1 MEFFRFIFSSF
12 WIWLGFTTIICI
24 IGYYLVEPFYAA
36 APFFMFKSQGGQS
49 MEIINKRVDELIEYE
64 GNARRNDAGVAKVA
78 ESIKEFGFLNPITI
92 TPENVIISGHTR
104 LKAAKLLGLEEVP
117 CVVQNLSEEDAKL
130 ARIIDNKSHEYSTW
144 DVGKL
149 HQELA
154 GIGMDF
160 KTTFFT
166 PNRDRKFFTENK
178 FLIFGNN
185 ELPISEDEYNRL
197 KAVYDAYIERNKT
210 YLGFVLYL
218 TGGKEE

>member
-1 MEFFRFIFSSF
+1 
-12 WIWLGFTTIICI
+12 
-24 IGYYLVEPFYAA
+24 
-36 APFFMFKSQGGQS
+36 
-49 MEIINKRVDELIEYE
+49 MEIINKRVDELVEYE
-64 GNARRNDAGVAKVA
+64 GNARKNDTGVSKVA

-92 TPENVIISGHTR
+92 DANNIIISGHTR
-104 LKAAKLLGLEEVP
+104 LKAAKQLGLEEVP
-117 CVVQNLSEEDAKL
+117 CIVQDLSEEDAKL

-149 HQELA
+149 HHELDT
-154 GIGMDF
+154 IGLDF

-185 ELPISEDEYNRL
+185 ELPLTDDEYKKL
-197 KAVYDAYIERNKT
+197 KAVYNDYISKNKT

-218 TGGKEE
+218 TGGEA

>member
-1 MEFFRFIFSSF
+1 MDV
-12 WIWLGFTTIICI
+12 IIKQVAE
-24 IGYYLVEPFYAA
+24 LV
-36 APFFMFKSQGGQS
+36 
-49 MEIINKRVDELIEYE
+49 EYE

-92 TPENVIISGHTR
+92 DVNNVIISGHTR
-104 LKAAKLLGLEEVP
+104 LKAAKQLGLEEVP
-117 CVVQNLSEEDAKL
+117 CIVLDLSEEDAKL
-130 ARIIDNKSHEYSTW
+130 ARIVDNKSHEYSTW

-154 GIGMDF
+154 GIGLDF

-185 ELPISEDEYNRL
+185 ELPITEDEYKRL
-197 KAVYDAYIERNKT
+197 KAVYDKYIERNKT
-210 YLGFVLYL
+210 YMGFVMFL
-218 TGGKEE
+218 TGGEEG

>member
-1 MEFFRFIFSSF
+1 M
-12 WIWLGFTTIICI
+12 GII
-24 IGYYLVEPFYAA
+24 Y
-36 APFFMFKSQGGQS
+36 
-49 MEIINKRVDELIEYE
+49 KRVDELIEYE

-92 TPENVIISGHTR
+92 DENNVIISGHTR
-104 LKAAKLLGLEEVP
+104 LKAAKQLGMEEVP
-117 CVVQNLSEEDAKL
+117 CIVSTLSEEDAKL

-149 HQELA
+149 HQELSN
-154 GIGMDF
+154 IGMDF

-166 PNRDRKFFTENK
+166 PNRDRKFYTENK
-178 FLIFGNN
+178 FLIFGGN
-185 ELPISEDEYNRL
+185 EIAITEDEYNRL
-197 KAVYDAYIERNKT
+197 KALYDAYIEKNKT

>member
-1 MEFFRFIFSSF
+1 
-12 WIWLGFTTIICI
+12 
-24 IGYYLVEPFYAA
+24 
-36 APFFMFKSQGGQS
+36 
-49 MEIINKRVDELIEYE
+49 MEIIYKSVNDLVEYE
-64 GNARRNDAGVAKVA
+64 DNARRNDAGVAKVA

-92 TPENVIISGHTR
+92 DQNNVIISGHTR
-104 LKAAKLLGLEEVP
+104 LKAAKQLGMEEVP
-117 CVVQNLSEEDAKL
+117 CIVQNLSEEDAKL

-149 HQELA
+149 HKELD
-154 GIGMDF
+154 GINLNV

-178 FLIFGNN
+178 FLIFGGN
-185 ELPISEDEYNRL
+185 ELPITEDEYNRL
-197 KAVYDAYIERNKT
+197 KALYDKYIDENKT

>member
-1 MEFFRFIFSSF
+1 
-12 WIWLGFTTIICI
+12 
-24 IGYYLVEPFYAA
+24 
-36 APFFMFKSQGGQS
+36 
-49 MEIINKRVDELIEYE
+49 MEITYRRVDELIEYE

-92 TPENVIISGHTR
+92 DANNVIISGHTR
-104 LKAAKLLGLEEVP
+104 LKAALQLGLEEVP
-117 CVVQNLSEEDAKL
+117 CIVQNLSEEDAKL

-149 HQELA
+149 HQELN

-160 KTTFFT
+160 KSTFFT

-178 FLIFGNN
+178 LLIFGNN
-185 ELPISEDEYNRL
+185 ELPITEDEYNRL
-197 KAVYDAYIERNKT
+197 KAVYDEYISRNKT

-218 TGGKEE
+218 TGGSEEC